1 MAGQGDYPLRSIW
14 FRARRGQNYRALPR
28 KIITT
33 SVSDSPNAAVWSDWF
48 FQAGSGAQNLTATL
62 FTNSQTFHAPTVS
75 TTYALTAPLY
85 TNGQT
90 FYAATVTQGFT
101 LSASLFT
108 NSQTFY
114 GPTVTATRDL
124 APSLFTNS
132 QTFYAPAVTTS
143 YTLLP
148 SLFTDADT
156 IYAPTVTTT
165 YALAPS
171 LYTNTTTLYAPS
183 VSATYALL
191 PSLVTDGDQFYA
203 PTVAATYSLPAP
215 LIPSGNTFF
224 SPTVG
229 GGTPVQP
236 VTSGSL
242 IRPRRK
248 FRPSILLPFEPT
260 EIHATVRLPTV
271 EAESS
276 INPPIARPEINASP
290 RIAPDYTVAETYIN
304 SIRASSSWN
313 DPTDLEMS
321 LIAELLFD

>member
-1 MAGQGDYPLRSIW
+1 MAGQGDYPLQSVW
-14 FRARRGQNYRALPR
+14 FRPGRSRSLRALPR
-28 KIITT
+28 KVFAT
-33 SVSDSPNAAVWSDWF
+33 SVSDSPHAAVWSNWF
-48 FQAGSGAQNLTATL
+48 FETGGGAQNLAPTL
-62 FTNSQTFHAPTVS
+62 FTNSQA
-75 TTYALTAPLY
+75 
-85 TNGQT
+85 
-90 FYAATVTQGFT
+90 
-101 LSASLFT
+101 
-108 NSQTFY
+108 
-114 GPTVTATRDL
+114 
-124 APSLFTNS
+124 
-132 QTFYAPAVTTS
+132 FYAPAVTTS
-143 YTLLP
+143 YTLAP

-156 IYAPTVTTT
+156 IYAPIVSTT

-171 LYTNTTTLYAPS
+171 LYTNHNTLHAPS

-203 PTVAATYSLPAP
+203 PTVAATYSLSAP
-215 LIPSGNTFF
+215 LLPSGNTFF
-224 SPTVG
+224 SPTVSAS
-229 GGTPVQP
+229 TPAQP

-290 RIAPDYTVAETYIN
+290 RIATDYTVAETYIN